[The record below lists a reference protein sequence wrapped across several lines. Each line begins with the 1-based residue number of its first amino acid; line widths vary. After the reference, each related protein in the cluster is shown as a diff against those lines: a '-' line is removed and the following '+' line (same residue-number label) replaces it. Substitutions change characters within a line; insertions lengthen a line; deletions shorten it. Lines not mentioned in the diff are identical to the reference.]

1 MTSNYNWFIS
11 RENLFEQTKFPE
23 DIREL
28 THAQIGKVI
37 QHIEAGMSPENLHKD
52 GEATKEE
59 VSETI
64 AYYRMLC
71 LEISKNTE
79 YNIDF
84 NSLNY

>member
-11 RENLFEQTKFPE
+11 RENFFEIPKYPE
-23 DIREL
+23 NIKEL
-28 THAQIGKVI
+28 THEQISKVI
-37 QHIEAGMSPENLHKD
+37 QHIEAGISPENLHKV

-71 LEISKNTE
+71 LEISENTE